1 MDRLLNR
8 IQWVRPAAF
17 CSREFFLLHH
27 NAPAHKAASVS
38 QFLNHKNVTTL
49 YHPPYSPDL
58 SPPDYFLFPKMK
70 MKLKGLHFADVAEI
84 QEAVTDKLKK
94 VQKEELSTASQNC
107 TTAQKL
113 YMRQWNLF
121 GIKKKACVF
130 MSLRFKKKKIVLK
143 LLDGTV
149 YWTSRQFLSGTPYHG
164 HISFH
169 VTYHREKR
177 IDLLTFVRNAS
188 RAETAQP
195 VQLLSSASQA
205 LYLPT
210 TSPPRL
216 FHTGLQSSGMSRY
229 MSCKIEFGEWIPVRL
244 TILNIHHTKQSTQ
257 IIRVLV
263 GKE

>member
-1 MDRLLNR
+1 MGWSSISSTEETEIPKVPHQDHVDIFFFDSQGVVHKEFVTEGKTVNAEFYEGVMDRLLKR

-149 YWTSRQFLSGTPYHG
+149 Y
-164 HISFH
+164 
-169 VTYHREKR
+169 
-177 IDLLTFVRNAS
+177 
-188 RAETAQP
+188 
-195 VQLLSSASQA
+195 
-205 LYLPT
+205 
-210 TSPPRL
+210 
-216 FHTGLQSSGMSRY
+216 
-229 MSCKIEFGEWIPVRL
+229 
-244 TILNIHHTKQSTQ
+244 
-257 IIRVLV
+257 
-263 GKE
+263 